1 MMTNEAVLIL
11 TIGAFLSAALAI
23 LFHYR
28 EPRNLVYIFKPL
40 AMVFIIAIALRENIL
55 PATHYQR
62 AIILGLLFSLAGDV
76 FLIKPERFV
85 HGLVS
90 FLIAHLFYIAAFV
103 LFVPSGWL
111 FVSALPV
118 AASFVL
124 ILRVLWS
131 HLGQMRLPVM
141 IYTFIIALMGWQTIN
156 RWFVIGDVKS
166 TFAVLGALSFMA
178 SDSVLAINKFR
189 QNFHLAQLLL
199 LTTYFVAQWL
209 IALSV

>member
-1 MMTNEAVLIL
+1 MMTNEAVLLL
-11 TIGAFLSAALAI
+11 TIGAGLSAALAI
-23 LFHYR
+23 FFHYR
-28 EPRNLVYIFKPL
+28 EPRNLVYVFKPL
-40 AMVFIIAIALRENIL
+40 AMVFIIAIALRENFL
-55 PATHYQR
+55 PVTHYQR

-76 FLIKPERFV
+76 FLIKPERFI

-103 LFVPSGWL
+103 LFVPGGWL

-118 AASFVL
+118 TACLVL
-124 ILRVLWS
+124 MLWLLWA
-131 HLGQMRLPVM
+131 HLGKMKIPVA
-141 IYTFIIALMGWQTIN
+141 IYTIIIALMGWQAIH

-166 TFAVLGALSFMA
+166 TFAVLGALMFMV

-189 QNFHLAQLLL
+189 QNFHLAQILL
-199 LTTYFVAQWL
+199 LTTYFIAQWL